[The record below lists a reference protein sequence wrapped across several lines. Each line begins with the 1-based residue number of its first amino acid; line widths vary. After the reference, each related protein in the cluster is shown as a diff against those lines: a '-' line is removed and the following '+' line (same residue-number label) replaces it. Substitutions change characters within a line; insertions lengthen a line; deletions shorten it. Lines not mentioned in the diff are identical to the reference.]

1 MKHKG
6 RIKSALYI
14 YLSASM
20 SVHRFF
26 HKYFIIFFLSDFLI
40 KGKILCELKTHEVL
54 FSKKIF
60 TELIS
65 GENGQSAPRV
75 VFYDFLENFYCLIFL
90 ELIKM
95 KKQL

>member
-1 MKHKG
+1 
-6 RIKSALYI
+6 
-14 YLSASM
+14 M

-26 HKYFIIFFLSDFLI
+26 HKYFIFFLSDFFI

-54 FSKKIF
+54 FSKKIL

-75 VFYDFLENFYCLIFL
+75 VFYDIFKNFYGLIFL